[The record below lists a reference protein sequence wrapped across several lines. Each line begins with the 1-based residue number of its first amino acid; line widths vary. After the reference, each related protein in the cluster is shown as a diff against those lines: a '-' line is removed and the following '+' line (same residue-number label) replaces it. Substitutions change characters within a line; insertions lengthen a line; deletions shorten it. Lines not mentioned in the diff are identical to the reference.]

1 MRDTYN
7 GADFLEQLLLQ
18 KDQLLSSIRRE
29 DIALDAFLRQEARR
43 PEHSPV
49 FQYVLKHYI
58 GLVNPNLTEA
68 FEQTFFR
75 LFQEA
80 ACQPDKR
87 KIVGLT
93 AALYEVRNRRGN
105 PSMQFPLVTHMLH
118 LLNVHYPIYD
128 PARIAFLGMP
138 SANHLIG
145 FDKKMTRYIEQYG
158 QLFEF
163 YQSILQ
169 DSRFGALA
177 AAFDEHFKDD
187 SYEPPSDAKKLDLL
201 VQAFSQTT

>member
-7 GADFLEQLLLQ
+7 GADFLEQLLLH

-49 FQYVLKHYI
+49 FQFVLKHYI

-75 LFQEA
+75 LFKEA

-87 KIVGLT
+87 KIVELT

-145 FDKKMTRYIEQYG
+145 FDKKMARYIEQYG